1 MLIDQDK
8 MLHEIRMYKQ
18 LTNQEKDISDST
30 KNNTIQLLDLI
41 EGLVL
46 RQELTSKSRI
56 RCQGFAAGL
65 IVGIAE
71 AVFIFLLLK

>member
-30 KNNTIQLLDLI
+30 KNNTIQLLDWI
-41 EGLVL
+41 EGIVL